1 VALRKA
7 TGHAAAVFTDKT
19 NSLPMIKPLL
29 FLFATSLAG
38 STLRAA
44 DAGTHQR
51 GKASWYGRE
60 CRSTASGERYDPS
73 SMTAA
78 HRTLPFGT
86 MVRVTNLNAKRS
98 AVVRINNRGPFK
110 KGRII
115 DVSKAAAQQLAMMS
129 AGVVPVSVEVIGK

>member
-1 VALRKA
+1 
-7 TGHAAAVFTDKT
+7 
-19 NSLPMIKPLL
+19 MIKPIL
-29 FLFATSLAG
+29 FIVAASLATSVLH
-38 STLRAA
+38 AA
-44 DAGTHQR
+44 DPCAAQR

-86 MVRVTNLNAKRS
+86 MVRVTNLNSKRS
-98 AVVRINNRGPFK
+98 TVVRINNRGPFK

-115 DVSKAAAQQLAMMS
+115 DVSKAAALQLAMMS
-129 AGVVPVSVEVIGK
+129 AGVVPVSVEVIGN

>member
-1 VALRKA
+1 MNKISVIVIALSAVLARV
-7 TGHAAAVFTDKT
+7 HAEEGGA
-19 NSLPMIKPLL
+19 P
-29 FLFATSLAG
+29 
-38 STLRAA
+38 
-44 DAGTHQR
+44 QR

-86 MVRVTNLNAKRS
+86 MVRVTNLNSKRS
-98 AVVRINNRGPFK
+98 TVVRINNRGPFR

-115 DVSKAAAQQLAMMS
+115 DVSKAAAQELQMMS
-129 AGVVPVSVEVIGK
+129 SGVVPVSVEVIGSSNRG